1 MTAKKLV
8 PVVLCGGSGSRLWPL
23 SREQYPKQFLRL
35 FDEHSL
41 LQGTLL
47 RLKGLSGHTHAYE
60 RSETIVVCN
69 DDHRFLVAE
78 QMREIAEPAS
88 LILEPTGKNTAPAL
102 TLAALQAQQ
111 GGAPAVMLVLP
122 ADHLIKDVAAF
133 HTAILAAQASA
144 LEGKLVTF
152 GIVPEYANTGFG
164 YVEKGVSDGGAVF
177 GLKRFIEKPDQQ
189 TAERLIESGN
199 YLWNSGMFVIRTD
212 VWLNA
217 MELYAPDILAAC
229 QRSFVGK
236 QSDTDFVRPE
246 KTAFSECRSE
256 SIDYAVMEHVTDE
269 KDSPFRACV
278 IPLDAG
284 WTDVGS
290 WNAVADEQQKD
301 SAGNSISGDVIL
313 ENCQN
318 CYAKADGRLV
328 AMVGVKDV
336 AVVETVDAI
345 LVMNMQNAQAIKNV
359 VARIKLNGRHEHA
372 FHRKVFRP
380 WGSYEGIDLGERFQV
395 KRITV
400 NPGAS
405 LSSQMHHHRAEH
417 WIVVSGTAE
426 VTNGDKTFLLTENQ
440 STYIPIGQVHRLR
453 NPGRLPLEMIEVQSG
468 AYLGEDDIV
477 RFQDVYGRA

>member
-1 MTAKKLV
+1 MTATKLV

-35 FDEHSL
+35 FDKHSL

-47 RLKGLSGHTHAYE
+47 RLKGLDAHTHAY
-60 RSETIVVCN
+60 RKSETIIVCN

-78 QMREIAEPAS
+78 QMREISEPAT
-88 LILEPTGKNTAPAL
+88 LLLEPSGKNTAPAL
-102 TLAALQAQQ
+102 TLAALQAQLS
-111 GGAPAVMLVLP
+111 GETAVMLVLP
-122 ADHLIKDVAAF
+122 ADHLIKNTAAF
-133 HTAILAAQASA
+133 HSAILEAQVLASK
-144 LEGKLVTF
+144 GKLITF

-164 YVEKGVSDGGAVF
+164 YIEKGTPEGTAAY
-177 GLKRFIEKPDQQ
+177 GLKCFIEKPDQQ
-189 TAERLIESGN
+189 SAQKLVESGN
-199 YLWNSGMFVIRTD
+199 YLWNSGMFVIRSD
-212 VWLNA
+212 VWLSA
-217 MELYAPDILAAC
+217 MELFAPDILIAC
-229 QRSFVGK
+229 KESFAEK
-236 QSDTDFVRPE
+236 RCDTDFVRPE
-246 KTAFSECRSE
+246 KQIFSACRAE
-256 SIDYAVMEHVTDE
+256 SIDYAVMEHVTDG
-269 KDSPFRACV
+269 KDSPFSACV

-290 WNAVADEQQKD
+290 WNAVAEEQQRD
-301 SAGNSISGDVIL
+301 TAGNAATGDVIL
-313 ENCQN
+313 ENCQD
-318 CYAKADGRLV
+318 CYAKADSRLV
-328 AMVGVKDV
+328 AMVGVKNV

-345 LVMNMQNAQAIKNV
+345 LVMNMEHAQAIKNV
-359 VARIKLNGRHEHA
+359 VARIKLDGRHEHA